1 MKLRNGFV
9 SNSSSS
15 SFCIIG
21 VHTNEDNYYDL
32 QDKYGSDLS
41 FYCGDEEGYCVGLWA
56 TRYLEKEKLGD
67 ACVTVFKELSSILS
81 SDDMAKLMN
90 GRKVELIYDGYY
102 S

>member
-21 VHTNEDNYYDL
+21 VHTDEDTYYNL
-32 QDKYGSDLS
+32 QEKYSDLE
-41 FYCGDEEGYCVGLWA
+41 FFNGDEEGYCVGLWA

-81 SDDMAKLMN
+81 SDDMAKLMG
-90 GRKVELIYDGYY
+90 GRKIELIYDGYY